1 MKKMISLLLSFTF
14 IFAGCSTTEEKTF
27 PTDEE
32 ILEKMTP
39 YLTNAQEQDPALYPS
54 YDDFLKANLG
64 FGEDQVSDAVLYMGA
79 PNQNTTFFLMLTMA
93 EGADL
98 DFITEKLE
106 AKAVSMVETASMG
119 YAQGCTDYKIIQK
132 GEKIFLVMHE
142 DQSSLEEMV
151 QWLESL

>member
-1 MKKMISLLLSFTF
+1 M
-14 IFAGCSTTEEKTF
+14 
-27 PTDEE
+27 
-32 ILEKMTP
+32 
-39 YLTNAQEQDPALYPS
+39 ALP
-54 YDDFLKANLG
+54 
-64 FGEDQVSDAVLYMGA
+64 
-79 PNQNTTFFLMLTMA
+79 
-93 EGADL
+93 
-98 DFITEKLE
+98 EKLE